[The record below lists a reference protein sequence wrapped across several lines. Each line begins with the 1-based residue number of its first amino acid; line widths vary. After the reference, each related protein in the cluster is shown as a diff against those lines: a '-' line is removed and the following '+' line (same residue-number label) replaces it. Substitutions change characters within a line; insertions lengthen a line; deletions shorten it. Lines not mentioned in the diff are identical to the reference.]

1 MARTARTERQQLEE
15 AGRTKALLKQM
26 LLTTESDSWDFLYK
40 ALLDQLHFELFSPTE
55 WRHLITG
62 QKALTPYKLN
72 WIEQA
77 FSGAREFYDDGPWG
91 IWRALFSPARDLWA
105 LHHGGNS
112 SVEQAIHGFEKRLL
126 TLKKQI
132 EPEDFVE
139 AIALYRLHATLRD
152 LAPLDVDVRGVYRC
166 VRTCQQDCRV
176 SALLA
181 HYGIEYEVMSILSE
195 QEIDKLNSDKQY
207 NDAIGIKD
215 IAHSV
220 FMRNQIITTEQRV
233 AALRQNEQQELS
245 MTKIRKNPPSVNED
259 W

>member
-1 MARTARTERQQLEE
+1 M
-15 AGRTKALLKQM
+15 
-26 LLTTESDSWDFLYK
+26 
-40 ALLDQLHFELFSPTE
+40 
-55 WRHLITG
+55 
-62 QKALTPYKLN
+62 
-72 WIEQA
+72 
-77 FSGAREFYDDGPWG
+77 
-91 IWRALFSPARDLWA
+91 
-105 LHHGGNS
+105 
-112 SVEQAIHGFEKRLL
+112 
-126 TLKKQI
+126 
-132 EPEDFVE
+132 
-139 AIALYRLHATLRD
+139 
-152 LAPLDVDVRGVYRC
+152 
-166 VRTCQQDCRV
+166 

-181 HYGIEYEVMSILSE
+181 HYGIEYEVMSILSK